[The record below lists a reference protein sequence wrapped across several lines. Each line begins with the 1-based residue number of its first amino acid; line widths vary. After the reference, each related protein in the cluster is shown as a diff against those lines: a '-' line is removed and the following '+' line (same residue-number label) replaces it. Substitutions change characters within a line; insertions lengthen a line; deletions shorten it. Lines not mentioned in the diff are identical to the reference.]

1 MSDTAM
7 MPPIQ
12 GIRDRWYDFRDRL
25 MRRPEFLRWA
35 TRFPL
40 TRPIARRRARQLFDI
55 VSGFVYSQVLYACVR
70 LKLFDLLADGPRSI
84 EDLASRLGLGVDA
97 THRLL
102 TAAVSLRLVSVRGG
116 NRYGLGELGGAL
128 LANPG
133 VVAMIEHHAILYD
146 DLRDPIRLLRDPD
159 AETGLARYWAYAE
172 AEDPAALTTDSV
184 TDYSALM
191 AASQAFIAAEIL
203 DAYSLRRHRCLL
215 DVGGGEGAFITAAAA
230 AAPHLSFILF
240 DLPAV
245 AGRAR
250 HKLAAGGL
258 EHRVHAVGGDFFADP
273 LPTGA
278 DIISLVRVIHDHDD
292 DRARALLKAAKA
304 ALPEDGTLLLAEPM
318 AGTPGAEPAGAAYF
332 GFYLMAMRSGR
343 PRTEGELRSMLMD
356 AGFGEIRSV
365 PTSSPM
371 LTRLLI
377 ATA

>member
-1 MSDTAM
+1 MSDAAM
-7 MPPIQ
+7 TPPIR
-12 GIRDRWYDFRDRL
+12 GLRDRWFDVRDRL

-40 TRPIARRRARQLFDI
+40 TRPIARRRARELFDI

-70 LKLFDLLADGPRSI
+70 LKLFDLLADGPRTI
-84 EDLASRLGLGVDA
+84 DDLAPRLGLSNES

-102 TAAVSLRLVSVRGG
+102 SAAVSLRLVSNRGG
-116 NRYGLGELGGAL
+116 NRFGLGELGAAL

-159 AETGLARYWAYAE
+159 ADTGLARYWAYAE
-172 AEDPAALTTDSV
+172 ADDPTTLTTDNV
-184 TDYSALM
+184 ADYSALM

-203 DAYSLRRHRCLL
+203 DAYPLGRHRCLL
-215 DVGGGEGAFITAAAA
+215 DVGGGEGAFVKAAAA
-230 AAPHLSFILF
+230 AVPDLDFILF

-250 HKLAAGGL
+250 HRLAQSGL
-258 EHRVHAVGGDFFADP
+258 EDRVQAVGGDFFADP

-278 DIISLVRVIHDHDD
+278 DIISLVRIIHDHDD
-292 DRARALLKAAKA
+292 DKARHLLSAARA
-304 ALPEDGTLLLAEPM
+304 ALPKGGTLLLAEPM
-318 AGTPGAEPAGAAYF
+318 AGTLGAEPAGAAYF
-332 GFYLMAMRSGR
+332 GFYLMAMKSGR
-343 PRTEGELRSMLMD
+343 PRTESELRAMLAD
-356 AGFGEIRSV
+356 AGFAGTRAIS
-365 PTSSPM
+365 TASPM
-371 LTRLLI
+371 LTRLLV